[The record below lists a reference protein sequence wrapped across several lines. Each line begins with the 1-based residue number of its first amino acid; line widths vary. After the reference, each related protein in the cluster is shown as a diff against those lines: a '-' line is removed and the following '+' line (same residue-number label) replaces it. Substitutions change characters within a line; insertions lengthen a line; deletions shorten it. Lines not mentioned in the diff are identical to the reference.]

1 MSFLN
6 NSKNNTA
13 DSNDEDDVLKAEKW
27 CADFKK
33 NPLKALLLFCIWIV
47 LIAICAK
54 TVWEHYLIGWELLKT
69 AKGGIA
75 EFVLILSF
83 CMIFKQSAKLFK
95 GSEHDAAK
103 FLLRAVG
110 VIMFC
115 ASILTAIIAGPA
127 TSGYG
132 WMEDEAKS
140 YINEEILNKD
150 PIECTEV
157 SINKKSNNTYYGKAS
172 FSNGTTK
179 NVVAT
184 FLLLESHRRA
194 IAYKV
199 KVNSY

>member
-13 DSNDEDDVLKAEKW
+13 DSNDEDILKAEKW

-33 NPLKALLLFCIWIV
+33 NPLKTLLLFCIWIT

-54 TVWEHYLIGWELLKT
+54 TVWEHYLIGRELLKT

-75 EFVLILSF
+75 GFVLIISF

-110 VIMFC
+110 VTMVC
-115 ASILTAIIAGPA
+115 ASILTAIIAGPV

-140 YINEEILNKD
+140 YINEEILNRDSIK
-150 PIECTEV
+150 CTAV
-157 SINKKSNNTYYGKAS
+157 SINKKTNNTYYGKAS
-172 FSNGTTK
+172 FSNGTTQ

-184 FLLLESHRRA
+184 FLLLESHRRT
-194 IAYKV
+194 IVYKV
-199 KVNSY
+199 KVNLY